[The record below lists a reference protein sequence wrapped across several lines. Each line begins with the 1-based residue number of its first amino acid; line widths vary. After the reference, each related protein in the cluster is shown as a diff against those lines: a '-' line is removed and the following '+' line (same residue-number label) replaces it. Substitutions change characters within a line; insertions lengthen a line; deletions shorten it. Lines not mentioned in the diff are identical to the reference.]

1 MTRVELTRLI
11 HHPSVIGE
19 KEIPELDRLIS
30 RFPYCQTF
38 HILKTKGMHNMQS
51 IGYTEQLKLTA
62 ITVSDRKNLYE
73 YIMRQ
78 SLLKQIEEIEKNTEE
93 KEEIAG
99 TEIIQKEN
107 NIVIAEPVII
117 AKKEVVDEEIKPIP
131 QQEEKIVKE
140 EISIKTETVTE
151 PVSFI
156 KNIEEKVI
164 LETKKEDPVIPVT
177 MVYQIKDI
185 PTETENKTGLADAIG
200 KSFPI
205 TEEKKP
211 EEKNE
216 ISQEEKLPS
225 FKISG
230 LEQEILYEAIN
241 TSIQTEVWNDIV
253 EKNPEV
259 TKPSEPALKKNNE
272 IKIPMDFFGWLHVND
287 ERKGQTAS
295 KAISSI
301 QPDEKEHP
309 SVIPTGQVKNLDEI
323 IDKFIQTD
331 PKITPAKAE
340 FYSPSNVAKMSI
352 VDKEEFVSETL
363 AKIYEK
369 QGYFD
374 KAIKV
379 YQKLSLKF
387 PEKNSYFASLIE
399 KTELLKAI
407 EKQKKQK

>member
-1 MTRVELTRLI
+1 MTRGELTRLI
-11 HHPSVIGE
+11 HHPSAIGE

-93 KEEIAG
+93 KE
-99 TEIIQKEN
+99 
-107 NIVIAEPVII
+107 VIAEKDTLQKTTAVVIEEPVII
-117 AKKEVVDEEIKPIP
+117 EKKEEIAEETKPIP
-131 QQEEKIVKE
+131 PPEEKVVKE
-140 EISIKTETVTE
+140 VHSIKTGQTFE
-151 PVSFI
+151 PVSLV
-156 KNIEEKVI
+156 KNIEEKVV
-164 LETKKEDPVIPVT
+164 LEATKENPVIPPT
-177 MVYQIKDI
+177 LVYQEKENQ
-185 PTETENKTGLADAIG
+185 TEAENKTVLADAIG
-200 KSFPI
+200 KSIPFESQI
-205 TEEKKP
+205 KP
-211 EEKNE
+211 EEK
-216 ISQEEKLPS
+216 ITDHPEEKLPS

-241 TSIQTEVWNDIV
+241 TSIQNEVWNDIV

-259 TKPSEPALKKNNE
+259 TKPSEPVRIKENE
-272 IKIPMDFFGWLHVND
+272 TKIPMDFFGWLHVND
-287 ERKGQTAS
+287 EKKGQG
-295 KAISSI
+295 SSAGVSSVSAE
-301 QPDEKEHP
+301 EKEQP

-323 IDKFIQTD
+323 IEKFIRTD

-352 VDKEEFVSETL
+352 IDKEEFVSETL

-369 QGYFD
+369 QCYFD

-387 PEKNSYFASLIE
+387 PEKNAYFASLIE
-399 KTELLKAI
+399 KAELLKAL